1 MRSIFN
7 ESFVEKKVVGLMNN
21 AQDPLPDF
29 SVSKCS
35 PIPILKF
42 IPCLYVI
49 S

>member
-7 ESFVEKKVVGLMNN
+7 ESFVEKKVVGLMNSP
-21 AQDPLPDF
+21 QDLLPDF
-29 SVSKCS
+29 SVFKCS

-42 IPCLYVI
+42 IPCLCVI

>member
-1 MRSIFN
+1 MRSTFN
-7 ESFVEKKVVGLMNN
+7 ESFVKKKVVGLMNS

-42 IPCLYVI
+42 IPCLCVI